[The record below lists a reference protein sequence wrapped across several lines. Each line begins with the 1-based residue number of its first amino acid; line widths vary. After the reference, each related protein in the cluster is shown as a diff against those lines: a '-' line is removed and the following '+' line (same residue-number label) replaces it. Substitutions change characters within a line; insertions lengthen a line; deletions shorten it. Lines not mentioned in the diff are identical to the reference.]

1 VHAGGFC
8 LLGGRVYGDGWGLRE
23 AGGAGRIGGT
33 GRGRLSAPEP
43 AALSPRLAVPF
54 LCCVT
59 GRGTKKAPGKPG
71 AFAWGAQLA
80 ARSSRRRRQLCE
92 AHMPAV
98 TAGRA
103 EQ

>member
-1 VHAGGFC
+1 

-59 GRGTKKAPGKPG
+59 GRGTKKAQDLRLRTVLDFLQR
-71 AFAWGAQLA
+71 FAL
-80 ARSSRRRRQLCE
+80 
-92 AHMPAV
+92 PV
-98 TAGRA
+98 
-103 EQ
+103 